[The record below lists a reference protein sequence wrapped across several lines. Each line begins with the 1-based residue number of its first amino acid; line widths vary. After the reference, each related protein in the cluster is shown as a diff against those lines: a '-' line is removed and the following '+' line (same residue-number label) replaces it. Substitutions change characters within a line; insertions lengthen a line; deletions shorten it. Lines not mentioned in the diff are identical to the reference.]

1 MKSNKSLTKRLR
13 VTKTGKVLA
22 RKAGGNHY
30 NAKES
35 RSTQLNRKRGTQIV
49 LSKKNQAR
57 FLPGK
62 SGR

>member
-1 MKSNKSLTKRLR
+1 MKSNKSFTKRIR
-13 VTKTGKVLA
+13 VTKTGKLLA

-35 RSTQLNRKRGTQIV
+35 RSTQLARKSNKPMTMT
-49 LSKKNQAR
+49 SKDRAR